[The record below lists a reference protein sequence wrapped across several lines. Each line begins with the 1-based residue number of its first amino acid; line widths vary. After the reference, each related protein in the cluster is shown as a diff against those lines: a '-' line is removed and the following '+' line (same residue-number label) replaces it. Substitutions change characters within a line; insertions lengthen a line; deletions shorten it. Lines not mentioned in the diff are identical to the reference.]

1 MSILRQRRNKMATQP
16 KVNPTL
22 VNEARHFNGKSVTA
36 VNVNLGVNVTAE
48 FGANGA
54 LQAVYTVLA
63 ENATPIII
71 GQVVDL
77 TAGDFDVYFEGDFLE
92 LDDYGTNG
100 TDSFIADLQV
110 RIRALGTNVGV
121 RDAVTAAASGESES
135 AGITMANAAVVAVAT
150 LASGDPLVDGT
161 AGLVGPG
168 GVKLV

>member
-1 MSILRQRRNKMATQP
+1 MATQP

-36 VNVNLGVNVTAE
+36 VKVTLGADVTAE

-71 GQVVDL
+71 GQVVTL
-77 TAGDFDVYFEGDFLE
+77 GTGVFDVYFEGDFLE
-92 LDDYGTNG
+92 SDDYGVDKDQT
-100 TDSFIADLQV
+100 FIADLAT
-110 RIRALGTNVGV
+110 RIQALGATAAK
-121 RDAVTAAASGESES
+121 RDAVTAAASGESVS
-135 AGITMANAAVVAVAT
+135 TGVDLTGAGVAAIAT
-150 LASGDPLVDGT
+150 LESNGAAGT

-168 GVKLV
+168 GVDIS